1 VKQRPD
7 PKKISFRRKWQQTE
21 SEQDMADRRKYVN
34 AAARVMAAVI
44 TNIKPFNSKMAGNFK
59 RLWSQRASL

>member
-1 VKQRPD
+1 
-7 PKKISFRRKWQQTE
+7 
-21 SEQDMADRRKYVN
+21 MADRRKYVN

-44 TNIKPFNSKMAGNFK
+44 TNIKPVNSKMVGNFK